1 MTDWVSVG
9 ISAVGAL
16 SSIAGGLGGKSAA
29 EEAGEKQA
37 DIIRKTEAENQRR
50 RELDLAQKL
59 GGITGAVAA
68 SNLRMS
74 GSTQR
79 YKSGFESQYRSE
91 MAWDK
96 QKSRIEARMAEKA
109 GDMAGQSA
117 MYSGL
122 GSAVGFAGQAYAAAK
137 PPKVTP
143 SPSGP

>member
-1 MTDWVSVG
+1 VG
-9 ISAVGAL
+9 IAAVGAVT
-16 SSIAGGLGGKSAA
+16 SIAGGIAGDKAA
-29 EEAGEKQA
+29 KEAGAMQA

-50 RELDLAQKL
+50 RELDLQQKL
-59 GGITGAVAA
+59 GGITAAVGA

-74 GSTQR
+74 GSSQR

-96 QKSRIEARMAEKA
+96 QKSRIEARMAEKT
-109 GDMAGQSA
+109 GQLAGQSA

-122 GSAVGFAGQAYAAAK
+122 GSAIGFAGQAYAAAK